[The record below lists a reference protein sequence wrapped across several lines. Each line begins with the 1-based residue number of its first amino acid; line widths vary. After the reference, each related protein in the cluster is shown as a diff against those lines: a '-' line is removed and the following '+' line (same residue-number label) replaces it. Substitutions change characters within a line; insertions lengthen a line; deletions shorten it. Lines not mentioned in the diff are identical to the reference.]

1 MSPRPG
7 SVACLLTEH
16 AGFGASGVGSDLLAI
31 MTALRFLATIASLC
45 CLMSA
50 DVLFTSGKAEA
61 FDTMAFDIEAHRGGR
76 ALFPENTLPS
86 FANALS
92 MGVDTLEMDVG
103 ITSDQAIV
111 VSHERGLNPDIA
123 RAADGTYIAPPGIP
137 FVQLRL
143 EDVRKYDVGQI
154 RPGSA
159 YAAQFPD
166 QRPVPGTRIPTL
178 KEVIELVR
186 KSGDRHVRL
195 NIETKIDPNHPQE
208 SPDPER
214 FVRLLL
220 DLVQTEKF
228 SDRIMVQS
236 FDWRTL
242 QLVQKLAPSIPT
254 VYLTQQAGR
263 GATVFADKPSTW
275 TAGFNP
281 VDHQGSLPRAIK
293 AAGGTIWSPYFGDV
307 NPAVISEAHSLGIQ
321 VVVWTVNKPDD
332 IARMIDIG
340 VDGIISDH
348 PDILR
353 KIAGD
358 KGIALPAG
366 SPVTP

>member
-1 MSPRPG
+1 
-7 SVACLLTEH
+7 
-16 AGFGASGVGSDLLAI
+16 
-31 MTALRFLATIASLC
+31 
-45 CLMSA
+45 
-50 DVLFTSGKAEA
+50 
-61 FDTMAFDIEAHRGGR
+61 MAFDIEAHRGGR

-92 MGVDTLEMDVG
+92 MGVDTLELDIGV
-103 ITSDQAIV
+103 TSDEAIV
-111 VSHERGLNPDIA
+111 VSHERGLNPDLA
-123 RAADGTYIAPPGIP
+123 RATDGVYIAPPGIP

-143 EDVRKYDVGQI
+143 EDVEKYEVGQI
-154 RPGSA
+154 RPDSA

-166 QRPVPGTRIPTL
+166 QHSVPGTRIPTL
-178 KEVIELVR
+178 KEVIALVR

-195 NIETKIDPNHPQE
+195 NIETKIDPNHPEQ

-214 FVRLLL
+214 FVALLL
-220 DLVQTEKF
+220 DLLQSEKF
-228 SDRIMVQS
+228 SDRVMVQS

-242 QLVQKLAPSIPT
+242 QLVQKLAPAIPT
-254 VYLTQQAGR
+254 VYLTQQAGP
-263 GATVFADKPSTW
+263 GATVFPDKASIW

-281 VDHQGSLPRAIK
+281 IDHGGSLPRTIK
-293 AAGGTIWSPYFGDV
+293 AAGGTVWSPYFGDV
-307 NPAVISEAHSLGIQ
+307 NPALISEAHGLGIA
-321 VVVWTVNKPDD
+321 VVVWTVNKPAD

-348 PDILR
+348 PDLLR
-353 KIAGD
+353 KTAGD